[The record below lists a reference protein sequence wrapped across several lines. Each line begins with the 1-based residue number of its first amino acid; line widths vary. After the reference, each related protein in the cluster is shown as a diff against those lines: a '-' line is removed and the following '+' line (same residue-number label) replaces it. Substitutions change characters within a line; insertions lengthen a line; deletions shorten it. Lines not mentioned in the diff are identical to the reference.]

1 MAAEP
6 PSSVRQPQRQPQ
18 DDVAG
23 PAAGRSRPRHHGT
36 YVGTTASAAHV
47 RGQESNARRSISPT
61 LFARAVGFKLHSF
74 DVVAHSSGRGSHG
87 RGTGCEAPWT
97 APAIA
102 QNGSRLSRY
111 RDDLVNRDIHSG
123 RWNCYTR
130 SVKTTK
136 IVTYPFFT
144 AVYVPARFA
153 SASPTNIGVPDGRGG
168 DWPVTRGPLTTSTT
182 NSITKGSYRIN
193 PIEIGCGSNST
204 HS

>member
-1 MAAEP
+1 MMWRVRLLVDPDRGTMARMW
-6 PSSVRQPQRQPQ
+6 V
-18 DDVAG
+18 
-23 PAAGRSRPRHHGT
+23 
-36 YVGTTASAAHV
+36 TTASAAHV
-47 RGQESNARRSISPT
+47 RGQESNARRSISPA
-61 LFARAVGFKLHSF
+61 LFARAVGFELHSF

-168 DWPVTRGPLTTSTT
+168 GLAG
-182 NSITKGSYRIN
+182 NSRAIDNFHHQFDHQRVLPN
-193 PIEIGCGSNST
+193 
-204 HS
+204 